1 MRLKD
6 SGPVR
11 LLHVAA
17 YIVIVAWGIRSVSD
31 ILSVVLIS
39 LLLAYALVPVPK
51 WLMKRFRLRKLS
63 AIVLTVCF
71 VVALYLVV
79 SVALVEASYQMK
91 AKLPIYEA
99 HLRSMYEQIV
109 AVLGA
114 HGIQSASL
122 SYKSFYNSDK
132 IMSLMEALLPKV
144 IGFFSD
150 RVLVA
155 TLSVIFLIEIADS
168 EGIGTGPL
176 SRRLLYYGRDVQRF
190 IAISAQTGAVTALAN
205 LVLLIALRVDFAI
218 IWCVL
223 FFYLHFI
230 PNIGFLIAIIPPILV
245 ALLTFGWKRAV
256 LVAIGLVITELIAD
270 SVLQPVLMRKGLD
283 ISFLQTTLSL
293 LIWGFLLGP
302 AGAVLGVPL
311 TIAIKKYLQD
321 PLVER
326 EIAAELAPG

>member
-1 MRLKD
+1 MRPKD

-11 LLHVAA
+11 LLHVGA
-17 YIVIVAWGIRSVSD
+17 YIVIVAWGVRSASE

-63 AIVLTVCF
+63 AIVMTVCF

-99 HLRSMYEQIV
+99 HLRIMYEQIV
-109 AVLGA
+109 AFLGA

-132 IMSLMEALLPKV
+132 VMSLMEALLPKV

-176 SRRLLYYGRDVQRF
+176 ARRLLYYGRDVQRF
-190 IAISAQTGAVTALAN
+190 IAISAQTGAITALAN
-205 LVLLIALRVDFAI
+205 LALLVALRVDFAI

-256 LVAIGLVITELIAD
+256 FVAIGLVITELIAD
-270 SVLQPVLMRKGLD
+270 SVLQPVLMSKGLD
-283 ISFLQTTLSL
+283 VSFLQTTLSL

-311 TIAIKKYLQD
+311 TIVIKKYLQD

>member
-155 TLSVIFLIEIADS
+155 TLSVIFLIEIADR
-168 EGIGTGPL
+168 EGIGSGPL

-256 LVAIGLVITELIAD
+256 FVAIGLVITELIAD

>member
-1 MRLKD
+1 MRLND

-155 TLSVIFLIEIADS
+155 TLSVIFLIEIADR
-168 EGIGTGPL
+168 EGIGSGPL

-256 LVAIGLVITELIAD
+256 FVAIGLVITELIAD